1 MITNR
6 VELTTKKAVMRKKL
20 AIVVETD
27 QSKPISQKEADQSKL
42 VSYTDSNSE
51 EEADLHVDVK
61 FDKPIYLSIN

>member
-27 QSKPISQKEADQSKL
+27 QSKPIS
-42 VSYTDSNSE
+42 
-51 EEADLHVDVK
+51 
-61 FDKPIYLSIN
+61 